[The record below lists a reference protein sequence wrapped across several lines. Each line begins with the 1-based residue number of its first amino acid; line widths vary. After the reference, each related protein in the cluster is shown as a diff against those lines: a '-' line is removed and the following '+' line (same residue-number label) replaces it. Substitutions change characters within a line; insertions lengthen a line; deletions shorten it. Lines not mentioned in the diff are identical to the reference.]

1 MTKEEI
7 TREKDLIANQNYYN
21 KLVDKQKEANNSLQ
35 GITDPSLFQSI
46 SVLNATKKVNDYN
59 EAIKEGKLA
68 TVESNKEAII
78 NIDKQIENY
87 SKLADIKDN
96 VIKQDTTRVENQIDK
111 DRESI
116 INLTTGLEKV
126 NEDWY
131 TSLKSIN
138 DE

>member
-1 MTKEEI
+1 MKEYANENPAALQAASNAYGLATKEI
-7 TREKDLIANQNYYN
+7 QH
-21 KLVDKQKEANNSLQ
+21 
-35 GITDPSLFQSI
+35 
-46 SVLNATKKVNDYN
+46 YN
-59 EAIKEGKLA
+59 EAIKEGQVS

-96 VIKQDTTRVENQIDK
+96 VIKQDTTRIENQIDK